1 VLVITL
7 GRHPA
12 QLVAALLPFLIA
24 FIVIAAKTTRGGVRW
39 RWGDDD

>member
-1 VLVITL
+1 
-7 GRHPA
+7 
-12 QLVAALLPFLIA
+12 LPFLIA